1 MLIPYVQK
9 GFSVHSDFKLVVK
22 FTRLGLS
29 VHTIVFVNKHKRHK
43 NVVFELRFLKL
54 MVYTTV

>member
-29 VHTIVFVNKHKRHK
+29 VHTIVFVNKHKRHEK
-43 NVVFELRFLKL
+43 YCL
-54 MVYTTV
+54 